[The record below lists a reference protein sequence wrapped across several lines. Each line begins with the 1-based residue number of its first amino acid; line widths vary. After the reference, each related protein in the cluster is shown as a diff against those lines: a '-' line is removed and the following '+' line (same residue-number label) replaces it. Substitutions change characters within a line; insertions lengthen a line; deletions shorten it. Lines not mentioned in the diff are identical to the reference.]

1 MPIAWLTW
9 RGLIRLHPVGWALLV
24 VGGAIYMAMPRV
36 LFATH
41 LADQRLPVAL
51 AFMLIAC
58 IDIDLRQRTVRRAL
72 AALFVVL
79 LAVRL
84 AEVQIVWNLL
94 ARESTA
100 FLRSVQSVERGARI
114 LVVHGDRDAYAART
128 VSDFELLHAASL
140 ATIERSALVS
150 TIFVVPGKH
159 VLQVREPF
167 RRYVNLE
174 DRVPPS
180 VDWLKRAA
188 GQADD
193 KLYWN
198 QWPQHFDYVYVLFTQ
213 PGKAPI
219 RTPSILRSRSTGR
232 AFSSIA

>member
-1 MPIAWLTW
+1 M
-9 RGLIRLHPVGWALLV
+9 
-24 VGGAIYMAMPRV
+24 
-36 LFATH
+36 
-41 LADQRLPVAL
+41 
-51 AFMLIAC
+51 
-58 IDIDLRQRTVRRAL
+58 
-72 AALFVVL
+72 
-79 LAVRL
+79 
-84 AEVQIVWNLL
+84 
-94 ARESTA
+94 
-100 FLRSVQSVERGARI
+100 
-114 LVVHGDRDAYAART
+114 HGDRDAYAART

-140 ATIERSALVS
+140 ATIECSALVS

-213 PGKAPI
+213 PQGANPDAEHLALAVDGPGFQLYRVI
-219 RTPSILRSRSTGR
+219 RKH
-232 AFSSIA
+232 